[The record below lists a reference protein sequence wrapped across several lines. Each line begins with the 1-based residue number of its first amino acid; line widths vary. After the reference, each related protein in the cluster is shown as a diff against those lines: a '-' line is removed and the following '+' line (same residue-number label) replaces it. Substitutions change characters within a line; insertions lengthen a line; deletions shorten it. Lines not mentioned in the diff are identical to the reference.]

1 MSIHKISEV
10 YVRARNIILS
20 SDEFICVHIVDI
32 CSVPP
37 LKNRKYAEELPY
49 GTSEGA
55 LEQRGC
61 RISCGDNLDSSGQ

>member
-1 MSIHKISEV
+1 MGIHKISEV

-37 LKNRKYAEELPY
+37 LKNRKYAEELLY

-61 RISCGDNLDSSGQ
+61 RISYGDTLDSSGQ